1 MSKWNWAWQPW
12 LPQASSVATAPNPR
26 FCQPSLESGTPRLCC
41 RAEVGRCTSA
51 WGLQTPTSRGRMQG
65 GGVLHLCGSYG
76 LAACISQY
84 DCRWTS
90 RHSEPFG
97 QNSLKMACLS
107 YSHSGFFNPASL
119 FLGKFLRIIIPG
131 CSGIE
136 SGLGCQSHKTTESF
150 GIFWSVS

>member
-84 DCRWTS
+84 DFRWTS

-119 FLGKFLRIIIPG
+119 FTWKIPENNNSWLQWNRIRA
-131 CSGIE
+131 
-136 SGLGCQSHKTTESF
+136 GLPEPQNYWVIWDLLEC
-150 GIFWSVS
+150 